1 MKRYR
6 IHEDIPL
13 KRRARSREARGLQSG
28 ARWGRRFVGLWV
40 WLMACVGPCLTQPA
54 TPDRPA
60 LDYVIVVTGGEVLE
74 GLFPDSHTHF
84 LTRTL
89 RSLGGRCVGS
99 VTVDDR
105 EQDLSGALCFGLGKA
120 PLVIVTG
127 GLGPTPNDIT
137 REAISRFTGLPL
149 REHEEVV
156 AGMERRFGQ
165 SREQLRANLRRQALV
180 PSSGDYLT
188 NSVGTAVGL
197 VFETTNATIVAL
209 PGPPRELQPMV
220 EQQLLPFLQRHFG
233 LRRPGA
239 SLTLRFVGLGQSQI
253 SQTLQDQ
260 VKLPPELV
268 ITSQFEAGRVDF
280 TFALPGDTEAERAW
294 LGALAGT
301 MRGQLGAHLYA
312 EDDST
317 LEAKVMGAFARRGLT
332 LALVE
337 IGTGGHVTDSLTQVA
352 EVERVL
358 VGSYVAPTEGRV
370 TQLLQLPVVA
380 GSDDERLLGI
390 VREARIRSRCDVA
403 VLVCTPDPAQ
413 APSRGVRVV
422 WVDAGHRQTEIPWT
436 DSTVASQALLTTRV
450 LDWLRLQI
458 AREEQGK

>member
-1 MKRYR
+1 MKPCKILER
-6 IHEDIPL
+6 IPR
-13 KRRARSREARGLQSG
+13 KRRARSWEARGLRG
-28 ARWGRRFVGLWV
+28 GPRGGRSLVGLWIFLAA
-40 WLMACVGPCLTQPA
+40 WGGPCLTQPA
-54 TPDRPA
+54 IPERPA

-89 RSLGGRCVGS
+89 RPLGGRCVGS

-105 EQDLSGALCFGLGKA
+105 EQELSEALRFALGKA

-137 REAISRFTGLPL
+137 REAISRFTRIPL
-149 REHEEVV
+149 REHEAVV

-197 VFETTNATIVAL
+197 VFQTTNATVVAL
-209 PGPPRELQPMV
+209 PGPPRELQAMV
-220 EQQLLPFLQRHFG
+220 EQQLSPFLQRHFG

-294 LGALAGT
+294 LGGLAKT
-301 MRGQLGAHLYA
+301 MRDQLGTHLYA

-317 LEAKVMGAFARRGLT
+317 LEDKVMGAFARRGLT

-352 EVERVL
+352 AVERVL
-358 VGSYVAPTEGRV
+358 VGSYVAPRKPAFL
-370 TQLLQLPVVA
+370 QLLQLPV
-380 GSDDERLLGI
+380 RWK
-390 VREARIRSRCDVA
+390 R
-403 VLVCTPDPAQ
+403 
-413 APSRGVRVV
+413 
-422 WVDAGHRQTEIPWT
+422 
-436 DSTVASQALLTTRV
+436 
-450 LDWLRLQI
+450 
-458 AREEQGK
+458 

>member
-1 MKRYR
+1 V
-6 IHEDIPL
+6 P
-13 KRRARSREARGLQSG
+13 SG
-28 ARWGRRFVGLWV
+28 HPWGRGVVDLWV
-40 WLMACVGPCLTQPA
+40 GLMACAGAGLSQSA
-54 TPDRPA
+54 TPERPA

-89 RSLGGRCVGS
+89 RPLGGRCLGS

-105 EQDLSGALCFGLGKA
+105 EQDLSGALAFALGKA

-137 REAISRFTGLPL
+137 REAISSFTGIPL

-156 AGMERRFGQ
+156 AGMERKFNQ

-180 PSSGDYLT
+180 PSSGGYLT
-188 NSVGTAVGL
+188 NNVGTAVGL
-197 VFETTNATIVAL
+197 VFPTTNATIVAL

-260 VKLPPELV
+260 VRLPPELV

-294 LGALAGT
+294 LGGLANT
-301 MRGQLGAHLYA
+301 MRGQLGTHLYA
-312 EDDST
+312 EDHST
-317 LEAKVMGAFARRGLT
+317 LEDKVVSAFAGRGLT

-337 IGTGGHVTDSLTQVA
+337 IGTGGHVTDSLTQVMA
-352 EVERVL
+352 VERVL
-358 VGSYVAPTEGRV
+358 VGSYVAPTESRV
-370 TQLLQLPVVA
+370 VQLLQLPGMA
-380 GSDDERLLGI
+380 GTEDERLLGI
-390 VREARIRSRCDVA
+390 AREARMRSRGDVA
-403 VLVCTPDPAQ
+403 VLVGIPDSAR
-413 APSRGVRVV
+413 APSRGVRVL
-422 WVDAGHRQTEIPWT
+422 WVDSGHRQTEFPWT

-450 LDWLRLQI
+450 LDWLRLPITPKERGQ
-458 AREEQGK
+458 